1 MANNIK
7 DLAEPFYGDLKSIQQ
22 DILTKPF
29 IVDKESSS
37 CSNNNFEDN
46 GQLKH
51 EPLMDFQYENCSD
64 RYLLNDSDKLN
75 FFTRQYFNYYRM
87 RYAHFY
93 PRIVENAKEII
104 GYDVTPITLGDIKS
118 SNEKVLVVGCLMKK
132 MKNRQAVLR
141 DLENTGDDQIEI
153 QIQKE
158 HDLETLALE
167 TDFIEF
173 EDYHKQV
180 ITLKGNI
187 DHFDFV
193 TGFVIGIYGS
203 QIAGNIFFVDEIIL
217 PSLPP
222 YIERPMLQKDIYV
235 VFTSGFNIKPENF
248 SLFREL
254 NYFSQLF
261 SSEKY
266 YNNIARIIFAG
277 NNAITFRH
285 NQTIL
290 NNVMPIGIPIE
301 VDEKEC
307 ALIASNNFRR
317 YFANYDI
324 DIMPGDIDPC
334 PLMLPQQPLSKV
346 LLEDYDLPEKD
357 EEIDEKKEVQKE
369 MKYDKKIETFKVQS
383 FSSSS
388 DADIDGYDKAKDF
401 WMIKSQGISKN
412 NQRSLNPVTNPYIFK
427 VMGVEFHGTS
437 GQNVNCFRKLTKKG
451 KSTLDIMEEILESC
465 HVVPTA
471 PDFTDCFPYS
481 RKNGTDPLALDS
493 LPHVFF
499 AGNQKE
505 FGTKVVDFGKG
516 RKVRLI
522 SIPKY
527 DETHS
532 MVIINLRT
540 LETST
545 IVSKHCPQ

>member
-1 MANNIK
+1 
-7 DLAEPFYGDLKSIQQ
+7 
-22 DILTKPF
+22 
-29 IVDKESSS
+29 
-37 CSNNNFEDN
+37 
-46 GQLKH
+46 
-51 EPLMDFQYENCSD
+51 MDFQYVNCSN
-64 RYLLNDSDKLN
+64 RYLLEDGDKPN

-87 RYAHFY
+87 RHAHFH

-104 GYDVTPITLGDIKS
+104 GHSITPITLGDIKS
-118 SNEKVLVVGCLMKK
+118 SSEKVLVIGCLMKK

-141 DLENTGDDQIEI
+141 DLEDHGNDQIEV
-153 QIQKE
+153 QVKRE
-158 HDLETLALE
+158 HDLETLALDSD
-167 TDFIEF
+167 TIDF

-180 ITLKGNI
+180 ITLQGNI
-187 DHFDFV
+187 DHFNFV
-193 TGFVIGIYGS
+193 TGLVVGIYGN
-203 QIAGNIFFVDEIIL
+203 QIAGNIFNVDKIIF

-222 YIERPMLQKDIYV
+222 YIERPMLQRDVYV
-235 VFTSGFNIKPENF
+235 VFASGFNIKPENF

-261 SSEKY
+261 STEKY

-290 NNVMPIGIPIE
+290 NNVMPIGVSIE
-301 VDEKEC
+301 VDENEC
-307 ALIASNNFRR
+307 ALKASNAFRR
-317 YFANYDI
+317 YFPNIDA
-324 DIMPGDIDPC
+324 DIMPGDVDPC
-334 PLMLPQQPLSKV
+334 SLMFPQQPMNEV
-346 LLEDYDLPEKD
+346 LLVDYDLPKDD
-357 EEIDEKKEVQKE
+357 EEKEEKKKGTTKKQE
-369 MKYDKKIETFKVQS
+369 YDTKVETFKVKTNEKLEG
-383 FSSSS
+383 F
-388 DADIDGYDKAKDF
+388 DAAKDF
-401 WMIKSQGISKN
+401 WMAESYGISKK

-437 GQNVNCFRKLTKKG
+437 GQNVNAFRKLTKLG
-451 KSTLDIMEEILESC
+451 KSTLEIMKEILETC

-481 RKNGTDPLALDS
+481 RKDGSDPLALDS

-505 FGTKVVDFGKG
+505 FGTQIVDFGKG

-532 MVIINLRT
+532 MVVINLRT
-540 LETST
+540 LEAST
-545 IVSKHCPQ
+545 IVSKHLS